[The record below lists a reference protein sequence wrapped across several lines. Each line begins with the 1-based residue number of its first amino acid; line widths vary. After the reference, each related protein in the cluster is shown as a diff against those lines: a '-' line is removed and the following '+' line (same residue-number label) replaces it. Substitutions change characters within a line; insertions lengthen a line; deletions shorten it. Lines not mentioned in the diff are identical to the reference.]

1 MTDTK
6 SQIELTPKESE
17 LNTKQKK
24 YDEIREQ
31 ISKLTTSI
39 NNDTTKVW
47 RLAILKIDGHSTPKQ
62 DEEFLRLKSII
73 ERHKTSIKDKTAS
86 NAALLRQINALKNQ
100 IENDG
105 KGEAATEQEVILK
118 SKISETNKALSYLLK
133 ITDTTNL
140 RDLIVYVEKTLP
152 SNS

>member
-24 YDEIREQ
+24 YDETREQ

-39 NNDTTKVW
+39 NNDTTKVG

-73 ERHKTSIKDKTAS
+73 ETHKTSIKDKTAS

-105 KGEAATEQEVILK
+105 KGEAATEQEVMLN
-118 SKISETNKALSYLLK
+118 SKITETNKAIRHLLK
-133 ITDTTNL
+133 ITGTTNL
-140 RDLIVYVEKTLP
+140 VEFVQYVEKTLP

>member
-6 SQIELTPKESE
+6 SQIELTPKETE

-24 YDEIREQ
+24 YDETSTQ
-31 ISKLTTSI
+31 ISKLKTNI
-39 NNDTTKVW
+39 NNDTTKVG
-47 RLAILKIDGHSTPKQ
+47 RLTILKDDGYITPKQ
-62 DEEFLRLKSII
+62 EEEFKRLKSII
-73 ERHKTSIKDKTAS
+73 KTSETSVKDKTAS
-86 NAALLRQINALKNQ
+86 NSTLLRQINALKNQ

-105 KGEAATEQEVILK
+105 KGESATEQEVILK

-140 RDLIVYVEKTLP
+140 RDFIVYVEKTLP

>member
-6 SQIELTPKESE
+6 SQIELTPKETE

-24 YDEIREQ
+24 YDETRTQ
-31 ISKLTTSI
+31 ISKLKTNI
-39 NNDTTKVW
+39 NNDTTKVG
-47 RLAILKIDGHSTPKQ
+47 RLAILKDNGHITPKQ
-62 DEEFLRLKSII
+62 EEEFKKLKSII
-73 ERHKTSIKDKTAS
+73 KTNETSVKDKTAS
-86 NAALLRQINALKNQ
+86 NSTLLRQVNALKNQ

-105 KGEAATEQEVILK
+105 KGVSAIEQEVILK

-152 SNS
+152 SNL

>member
-1 MTDTK
+1 MTDKK
-6 SQIELTPKESE
+6 SQIESTPKESE

-24 YDEIREQ
+24 YDETREQ

-39 NNDTTKVW
+39 NNDTTKVG

-73 ERHKTSIKDKTAS
+73 ETHKTSIKDKTAS

-105 KGEAATEQEVILK
+105 KGEAATEQEVMLN
-118 SKISETNKALSYLLK
+118 SKITETNKAIRHLLK
-133 ITDTTNL
+133 ITGTTNL
-140 RDLIVYVEKTLP
+140 VEFVQYVEKTLP
-152 SNS
+152 SNL

>member
-6 SQIELTPKESE
+6 SQIELTPKETE

-24 YDEIREQ
+24 YDETRTQ
-31 ISKLTTSI
+31 ISKLKTNI
-39 NNDTTKVW
+39 NNDTTKVG
-47 RLAILKIDGHSTPKQ
+47 RLAILKDNGHITPKQ
-62 DEEFLRLKSII
+62 EEEFKKLKSII
-73 ERHKTSIKDKTAS
+73 KTNETSVKDKTAS
-86 NAALLRQINALKNQ
+86 NSTLLRQVNALKNQ

-105 KGEAATEQEVILK
+105 KGVSAIEQEVILK

-140 RDLIVYVEKTLP
+140 RDFIAYVEKTLP
-152 SNS
+152 SNL

>member
-39 NNDTTKVW
+39 NNDTTKVG

-73 ERHKTSIKDKTAS
+73 ETHKTSIKDKTAS

-105 KGEAATEQEVILK
+105 KGEAATEQEVMLN
-118 SKISETNKALSYLLK
+118 SKITETNKAIRHLLK
-133 ITDTTNL
+133 ITGTTNL
-140 RDLIVYVEKTLP
+140 VEFVQYVEKTLP
-152 SNS
+152 SNL

>member
-1 MTDTK
+1 MTDAK

-24 YDEIREQ
+24 YDETREQ
-31 ISKLTTSI
+31 ISKLTTNI
-39 NNDTTKVW
+39 NNDTTKVG

-73 ERHKTSIKDKTAS
+73 ETHKTSIKDKTAS

-100 IENDG
+100 IENEG
-105 KGEAATEQEVILK
+105 KGESATEQEVILK

-152 SNS
+152 SNL

>member
-6 SQIELTPKESE
+6 SQIELTPKETE

-24 YDEIREQ
+24 YDETRTQ
-31 ISKLTTSI
+31 ISKLKTNI
-39 NNDTTKVW
+39 NNDTTKVG
-47 RLAILKIDGHSTPKQ
+47 RLAILKDNGHITPKQ
-62 DEEFLRLKSII
+62 EEEFKKLKSII
-73 ERHKTSIKDKTAS
+73 KTNETSVKDKTAS
-86 NAALLRQINALKNQ
+86 NSTLLRQVNALKNQ

-105 KGEAATEQEVILK
+105 KGVSAIEQEVILK
-118 SKISETNKALSYLLK
+118 SKISETNKALSHLLK

-140 RDLIVYVEKTLP
+140 RDFIAYVEKTLP

>member
-6 SQIELTPKESE
+6 SQIELTTKETE

-24 YDEIREQ
+24 YDETRTQ
-31 ISKLTTSI
+31 ISKLKTNI
-39 NNDTTKVW
+39 NNDTIKVG
-47 RLAILKIDGHSTPKQ
+47 RLAILKDNGHITPKQ
-62 DEEFLRLKSII
+62 EEEFKKLKSII
-73 ERHKTSIKDKTAS
+73 ETNETSVKDKTAS
-86 NAALLRQINALKNQ
+86 NSTLLRQVNALKNQ

-105 KGEAATEQEVILK
+105 KGVSAIEQEVILK

-140 RDLIVYVEKTLP
+140 RDFIVYVEKTLP
-152 SNS
+152 SNL

>member
-24 YDEIREQ
+24 YDETREQ

-39 NNDTTKVW
+39 NNDTTKVG

-73 ERHKTSIKDKTAS
+73 ETHKTSIKDKTAS

-105 KGEAATEQEVILK
+105 KGEAATEQEVMLN
-118 SKISETNKALSYLLK
+118 SKITETNKAIRHLLK
-133 ITDTTNL
+133 ITGTTNL
-140 RDLIVYVEKTLP
+140 VEFVQYVEKTLP
-152 SNS
+152 SNL

>member
-6 SQIELTPKESE
+6 SQIELTPKETE

-24 YDEIREQ
+24 YDETRTQ
-31 ISKLTTSI
+31 ISKLKTNI
-39 NNDTTKVW
+39 NNDTTKVG
-47 RLAILKIDGHSTPKQ
+47 RLAILKDNGHITPKQ
-62 DEEFLRLKSII
+62 EEEFKKLKSII
-73 ERHKTSIKDKTAS
+73 KTNETSAKDKTAS

-105 KGEAATEQEVILK
+105 KGEAASAQEVMLN
-118 SKISETNKALSYLLK
+118 SKITETNKAIRHLLK
-133 ITDTTNL
+133 ITGTTNL
-140 RDLIVYVEKTLP
+140 VEFVQYVEKTLP

>member
-1 MTDTK
+1 MIKPSTTMTEAIGLLK
-6 SQIELTPKESE
+6 PSLLFKAEVAI
-17 LNTKQKK
+17 
-24 YDEIREQ
+24 
-31 ISKLTTSI
+31 TS
-39 NNDTTKVW
+39 
-47 RLAILKIDGHSTPKQ
+47 A
-62 DEEFLRLKSII
+62 II
-73 ERHKTSIKDKTAS
+73 ETHKTSIKDKTAS

>member
-6 SQIELTPKESE
+6 SQIELTPKEAE

-24 YDEIREQ
+24 YDETRTQ
-31 ISKLTTSI
+31 ISKLKTNI
-39 NNDTTKVW
+39 NNDTKKVG
-47 RLAILKIDGHSTPKQ
+47 RLAILKDDGHITPKQ
-62 DEEFLRLKSII
+62 EEEFKRLKSTI
-73 ERHKTSIKDKTAS
+73 ETNETSVKDKTAS
-86 NAALLRQINALKNQ
+86 NSTLLRQINALKNQ

-105 KGEAATEQEVILK
+105 KGVSAIEQELILK

>member
-1 MTDTK
+1 MTDAK

-24 YDEIREQ
+24 YDETREQ
-31 ISKLTTSI
+31 ISKLTTNI
-39 NNDTTKVW
+39 NNDTTKVG

-73 ERHKTSIKDKTAS
+73 ETHKTSIKDKTAS

-152 SNS
+152 SNL

>member
-24 YDEIREQ
+24 YDETREQ

-39 NNDTTKVW
+39 NNDTTKVG

>member
-6 SQIELTPKESE
+6 SQIELTPKETE

-24 YDEIREQ
+24 YDETRTQ
-31 ISKLTTSI
+31 ISKLKTNI
-39 NNDTTKVW
+39 NNDTTKVG
-47 RLAILKIDGHSTPKQ
+47 RLAILKDNGHITPKQ
-62 DEEFLRLKSII
+62 EEEFKKLKSII
-73 ERHKTSIKDKTAS
+73 KTNETSVKDKTAS
-86 NAALLRQINALKNQ
+86 NSTLLRQVNALKNQ

-105 KGEAATEQEVILK
+105 KGVSAIEQEVILK